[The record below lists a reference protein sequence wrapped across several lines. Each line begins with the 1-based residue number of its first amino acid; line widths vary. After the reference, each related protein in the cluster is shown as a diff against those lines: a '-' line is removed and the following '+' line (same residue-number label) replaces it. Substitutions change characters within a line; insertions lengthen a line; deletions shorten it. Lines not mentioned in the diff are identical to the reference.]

1 MLSDKEEKKV
11 LILDEQKQFGKYFS
25 ELLEKFL
32 ISVEVFY
39 TVKQVQKYLVREE
52 NRADLIITDVFS
64 DKNRFLDFLKTIQFH
79 DQTRYTPI
87 MGVTSTET
95 EDYEFFLSYSY
106 EHNMDD
112 FIFYPVDPKE
122 FLMRV
127 IRLLHLKETYSQ
139 LRDRLKESDQLI
151 FNLDQKL
158 EDISSIYK
166 KMEEQTKIQKKQSRK
181 QKENFYSMVHDIKSP
196 LNNILLA
203 MDMILYSENDAREL
217 RDLVLTSRDTVNRVF
232 EMIDHFLKQL
242 KKRKLKERIEL
253 ELLNPAYV
261 FEIVM
266 REFYPRANRKGI
278 NMVLKLEEESK
289 NVLWDKAQMIRVV
302 SNVLDNAIKHSDPGQ
317 CINVYFSQ
325 NEIHSFILIED
336 QGRGIPPEQ
345 LDRIF
350 EMYYQADAQQEGT
363 GIGLAWTKKILE
375 KHLGKLEVESVPGQ
389 GTKVK
394 MILPNYPEVAKK

>member
-1 MLSDKEEKKV
+1 
-11 LILDEQKQFGKYFS
+11 
-25 ELLEKFL
+25 
-32 ISVEVFY
+32 
-39 TVKQVQKYLVREE
+39 
-52 NRADLIITDVFS
+52 
-64 DKNRFLDFLKTIQFH
+64 
-79 DQTRYTPI
+79 
-87 MGVTSTET
+87 
-95 EDYEFFLSYSY
+95 
-106 EHNMDD
+106 
-112 FIFYPVDPKE
+112 
-122 FLMRV
+122 
-127 IRLLHLKETYSQ
+127 
-139 LRDRLKESDQLI
+139 
-151 FNLDQKL
+151 
-158 EDISSIYK
+158 
-166 KMEEQTKIQKKQSRK
+166 
-181 QKENFYSMVHDIKSP
+181 
-196 LNNILLA
+196 
-203 MDMILYSENDAREL
+203 
-217 RDLVLTSRDTVNRVF
+217 VNRVF